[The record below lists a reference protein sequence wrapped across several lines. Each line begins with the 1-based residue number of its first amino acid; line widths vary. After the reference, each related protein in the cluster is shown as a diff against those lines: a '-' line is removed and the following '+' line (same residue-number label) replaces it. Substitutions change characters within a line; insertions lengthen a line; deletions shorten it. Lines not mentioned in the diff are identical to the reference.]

1 MEVPF
6 LLSSGSRTRAVREVD
21 TVRAMSFGPVEKLTP
36 PPLPLLALEGRAG
49 LEFGLLLASLPLLR
63 SLPRGDGHPVLV
75 FPGFTA
81 GDVSTLALRQFLQ
94 RLGYRV
100 HGWRLGPNR
109 GPSSEILSGMQL
121 RFEELRDRYQQKIS
135 LIGWSLGGIYAREI
149 ARAFPR
155 HVRQVITLASPF
167 KDPMAN
173 NVSFLASA
181 AAAGLESEPALLEQL
196 RRPVR
201 VPTTAIYTRT
211 DGIVNWRSCVEKE
224 GPLTENVGVWSSHCG
239 LGHHPTT
246 FRVIA
251 DRLSQK
257 EGAWTPFDPQ

>member
-1 MEVPF
+1 MKIP
-6 LLSSGSRTRAVREVD
+6 LSAILWESQSEQPEGG
-21 TVRAMSFGPVEKLTP
+21 TVRAMSSGPVERLTP
-36 PPLPLLALEGRAG
+36 PSLPLLALEGRAG

-63 SLPRGDGHPVLV
+63 RVPHGDGHPVLV

-81 GDVSTLALRQFLQ
+81 GDVSTLALRQFLHG
-94 RLGYRV
+94 LGYRV

-109 GPSSEILSGMQL
+109 GPSSEILSGMQA
-121 RFEELRDRYQQKIS
+121 RFEELTERHQQKLS

-181 AAAGLESEPALLEQL
+181 AAAGLDAEPALLEQL
-196 RRPVR
+196 RRPLR

-224 GPLTENVGVWSSHCG
+224 GPLSENVEVWSSHCG

-251 DRLSQK
+251 DRLAQE